1 MSVTRTDSFPRGG
14 AIIAVIAVHLIMFYA
29 ISSGL
34 NVTKIIQPLEAMVT
48 VFVPDEKPAEPAAP
62 VPKISD
68 AKVTDVV
75 PQVEPVVPI
84 PEIETEQSVPIEA
97 PSAPPTTA
105 APITAFSIEKRVDPL
120 YPAAARRAG
129 EQGTVLLELVVAPD
143 GRPTEV
149 NILRSSGFP
158 LLDQAAID
166 AVRKWRFSTKESGF
180 ARLQL
185 PVTFKLENAR

>member
-14 AIIAVIAVHLIMFYA
+14 AVIAVIAIHLIMFYA

-34 NVTKIIQPLEAMVT
+34 NVTKIVQPLEAMVT
-48 VFVPDEKPAEPAAP
+48 VFVPDEKPAEPPAP

-68 AKVTDVV
+68 ANLTDVV
-75 PQVEPVVPI
+75 PQVEPVLQVPA
-84 PEIETEQSVPIEA
+84 IETEQSVPIET
-97 PSAPPTTA
+97 STAPPADA
-105 APITAFSIEKRVDPL
+105 APITAFSIQKRVDPL
-120 YPAAARRAG
+120 YPAASRRAG
-129 EQGTVLLELVVAPD
+129 DQGTVLLELVVAPD

-149 NILRSSGFP
+149 NVLRSSGFP
-158 LLDQAAID
+158 LLDKAAVD
-166 AVRKWRFSTKESGF
+166 AVYKWRFSTKESGL